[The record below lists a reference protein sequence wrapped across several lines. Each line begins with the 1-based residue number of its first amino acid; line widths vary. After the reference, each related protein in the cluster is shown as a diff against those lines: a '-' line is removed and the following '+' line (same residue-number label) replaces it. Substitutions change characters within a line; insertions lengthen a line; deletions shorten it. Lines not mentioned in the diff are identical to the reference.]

1 MLAAQEITK
10 RPINLLPDLYDVLCW
25 DLKSKE
31 QSVVSPAMELLV
43 SRLRIT
49 REQSTPEE
57 WAVAIDEGR
66 THRVCGLVHQDP
78 FSSRSFYKPD
88 GYPGDARLLDYIY
101 GDGRHEQGLLN
112 STDIGK
118 RIFVSNR
125 MSSAC
130 KAVRNRKDLIAVE
143 IEQTLRAKRNARI
156 LSIACGHLREG
167 RLINWDAARNLDLFV
182 AMDQDAT
189 SLAEVERSAFHKNL
203 QARQGSVSSIVRGTL
218 GESEF
223 DLIYSLGLYDYLEP
237 KFAARLTARSF
248 DLLRSGGKLII
259 GNFHEHT
266 VDRGYMEMFMDWF
279 LIYRNEQQML
289 DLAREVIKGQIGH
302 FDLNFE
308 KEKQILMLE
317 IVKK

>member
-1 MLAAQEITK
+1 MLAAQEVTK

-57 WAVAIDEGR
+57 WEVAIDEGR

-101 GDGRHEQGLLN
+101 GDGVHSRRITEA
-112 STDIGK
+112 TEIGK
-118 RIFVSNR
+118 RIFARNFASPASR
-125 MSSAC
+125 
-130 KAVRNRKDLIAVE
+130 AVRNRKVLIAEE
-143 IEQTLRAKRNARI
+143 IDRTIRGKKNPRI
-156 LSIACGHLREG
+156 LSLACGHLREG
-167 RLINWDAARNLDLFV
+167 RLVNWNAAGNLDLFV

-189 SLAEVERSAFHKNL
+189 SLAEVERSTFHKNL
-203 QARQGSVSSIVRGTL
+203 HARQGSISSIVRGTL

-223 DLIYSLGLYDYLEP
+223 DLVYSLGLYDYLES

-248 DLLRSGGKLII
+248 ELLRSGGKLII
-259 GNFHEHT
+259 GNFHENT

-289 DLAREVIKGQIGH
+289 DLASEVKKEQIGH
-302 FDLNFE
+302 FDLYCEN
-308 KEKQILMLE
+308 EKQIIMLE